1 MRANYSQLAPE
12 SFKAMMALEGTLT
25 LDTTIK
31 ELVKLHISQING
43 CTFCTDMH
51 AKEAKLHGERELRL
65 YHLPV
70 GANHRFLRI
79 KNVLRWSGPRNSP
92 ALKVHM

>member
-43 CTFCTDMH
+43 ARSARICTPKKLNFTANGSCACTIC
-51 AKEAKLHGERELRL
+51 RF
-65 YHLPV
+65 

-79 KNVLRWSGPRNSP
+79 KNVLRWSGLRNSP

>member
-31 ELVKLHISQING
+31 ELVQLHISQIKRV
-43 CTFCTDMH
+43 H
-51 AKEAKLHGERELRL
+51 VLHGYAR
-65 YHLPV
+65 
-70 GANHRFLRI
+70 
-79 KNVLRWSGPRNSP
+79 
-92 ALKVHM
+92 